1 MICKNKKGG
10 IHTIE
15 ATIAFIAVAGFI
27 IFVMPGLVDREDVS
41 AVKRNYVYGSLS
53 NLEKT
58 GKLNDLAVAGNL
70 SGIAVEIN
78 KTLAAPMKFTVG
90 MSKLNVTVGT
100 VYPKESQ
107 SQDYINFTAD
117 ASALDSAKVELEY
130 VNATNPVV
138 YANGNLVS
146 NRTGEHV
153 RIFETLD
160 ITPETISG
168 QNSIALETSNNAT
181 INYRLRIMSSLEL
194 GVRPAKKTINTIN
207 YMVAGN
213 ASTFEPAEIRVYI
226 WR

>member
-1 MICKNKKGG
+1 MICKNRKGG

-15 ATIAFIAVAGFI
+15 ATIAFIAVTGFI
-27 IFVMPGLVDREDVS
+27 IFIMPNLTDREDTS
-41 AVKRNYVYGSLS
+41 AIKRNYVYGSLS

-58 GKLNDLAVAGNL
+58 GKLNDLTVAGNL
-70 SGIAVEIN
+70 SGIAIELN

-90 MSKLNVTVGT
+90 MSKLNVTFGT

-117 ASALDSAKVELEY
+117 TNTLDSAKIELEY
-130 VNATNPVV
+130 VNATSPVV
-138 YANGNLVS
+138 YANGNPVL
-146 NRTGEHV
+146 NRTGEQA
-153 RIFETLD
+153 RIFETID
-160 ITPETISG
+160 MTSETISG

-181 INYRLRIMSSLEL
+181 INYRLRIVSSLEL
-194 GVRPAKKTINTIN
+194 GSRPAKKTVNTVN

-213 ASTFEPAEIRVYI
+213 ASTFEPTEIRVYI